1 MSDDA
6 KPIYVID
13 TSVWLN
19 LRTILA
25 IPGMWARL
33 DRLMDEGRIII
44 PREVVDEV
52 GLHGDPLDQWVH
64 DHKEA
69 HYATEDVWD
78 EASRI
83 ANAYPDLVDRRKKID
98 ADAFVVATA
107 VIENADRATR
117 MFEGE
122 VIVVSNERSKL
133 PSKVSI
139 RDASNFEGI
148 RCLNLTE
155 WFEEEGIGV

>member
-1 MSDDA
+1 MDSA

-13 TSVWLN
+13 TSVWLD
-19 LRTILA
+19 LRTIMA
-25 IPGMWARL
+25 IPGMWTRL
-33 DRLMDEGRIII
+33 DRLMDEGRIVI

-52 GLHGDPLDQWVH
+52 GLHGDPLDKWVH
-64 DHKEA
+64 DHKES
-69 HYATEDVWD
+69 HVATEDVWD

-83 ANAYPDLVDRRKKID
+83 ANAYPDLVDPRKKFD

-107 VIENADRATR
+107 VVEKAERAGK

-139 RDASNFEGI
+139 RDASNIEGFE
-148 RCLNLTE
+148 CLNLTE
-155 WFEEEGIGV
+155 WFELEDVRV

>member
-1 MSDDA
+1 
-6 KPIYVID
+6 
-13 TSVWLN
+13 
-19 LRTILA
+19 
-25 IPGMWARL
+25 MWARL

-64 DHKEA
+64 DHREA
-69 HYATEDVWD
+69 HYATEGVWD

-83 ANAYPDLVDRRKKID
+83 ANAYTDLVDRRKKID

-107 VIENADRATR
+107 LVEKADRALR

-122 VIVVSNERSKL
+122 VIVVSEERSKL

-139 RDASNFEGI
+139 RDASNLEGI
-148 RCLNLTE
+148 RCLNLNE
-155 WFEEEGIGV
+155 WFEEEDVRV